1 MYNKKAVTLIELLA
15 VTVILGI
22 IALVSFVLI
31 GNLLESTRL
40 KADQQTI
47 ENVNYAISN
56 YDVDHPDDPLSERG
70 LTVDEILTLIVD
82 EGYLSQQPILQSKNS
97 EFIWDTDLKVVKVY
111 INDVAL
117 TLSPYG
123 DTFDEIAPEIIND
136 IKEKVL
142 TTGSYGRTWGDYRY
156 TDIGLDPEDWDTYV
170 LHILYKPSG
179 STLRLDIEPGYQFVF
194 ETISGSTV
202 VIRSNFNW
210 SIIYNDLD
218 EKWYYHSIDPLKEID
233 IDTLIVELT

>member
-1 MYNKKAVTLIELLA
+1 MRSKKAVTLIELLA

-22 IALVSFVLI
+22 IALVSIVLI
-31 GNLLESTRL
+31 GNLLENTRL
-40 KADQQTI
+40 KADQRTI
-47 ENVNYAISN
+47 ESVNYAIRN
-56 YDVDHPDDPLSERG
+56 YDVDHPDDPLSESD
-70 LTVDEILTLIVD
+70 LSVDEMLSFLVD
-82 EGYLSQQPILQSKNS
+82 EQYLSQQPILQSKNS
-97 EFIWDTDLKVVKVY
+97 EFIWDTDLKVFKIF

-117 TLSPYG
+117 PLSPYG
-123 DTFDEIAPEIIND
+123 DTFEEIAPEIIDD
-136 IKEKVL
+136 IKENFL

-156 TDIGLDPEDWDTYV
+156 TDIGLDPEDWDTFV

-179 STLRLDIEPGYQFVF
+179 SALRLDIEPGYQFVF

-202 VIRSNFNW
+202 VIRSTFNW

-218 EKWYYHSIDPLKEID
+218 EKWYYHSIDPDKEID